1 MRVLFVAP
9 NLEVGGAERQWSVL
23 IPGLIGHGVAAEV
36 VTLDGRGRYFDEIAS
51 QGIHARY
58 MGVHG
63 RLPVRATM
71 RAARAIA
78 DRRPDI
84 VVSQLVS
91 AFVVSH
97 FASRRL
103 DIPHVP
109 TLHRDAMHP
118 LARRQKAILRVLA
131 PRVSVYTAVTHA
143 QLPHLASLGFE
154 REAAHVIPPGV
165 DATEAV
171 RPRDAVRAE
180 LGVAQDA
187 FLALLV
193 AALRPE
199 KRADRFVEATA
210 HAARQNPRIAGVV
223 VGGGPDLDSIQARCA
238 ETGSAVRAVGSRA
251 DVPDLVNAADV
262 VCLTSDAEALPSA
275 LLEGMAAGKPVVSTD
290 VGGVRDAVVDGQTG
304 ILVPPGDVAGL
315 AAALLHL
322 AADPELA
329 SRLGAA
335 GRRRHREGFTIERMV
350 DAHLQLFEQ
359 LAPKRTASRGSNRKS
374 RAS

>member
-51 QGIHARY
+51 QGIRAEC
-58 MGVHG
+58 VKLHG
-63 RLPVRATM
+63 RWPVRGIL
-71 RAARAIA
+71 RAVGTVAA
-78 DRRPDI
+78 RRPDL
-84 VVSQLVS
+84 VVTQGLS
-91 AFVVSH
+91 ADVVGH
-97 FASRRL
+97 LASRRL

-118 LARRQKAILRVLA
+118 LSGRQKAILRLLA
-131 PRVSVYTAVTHA
+131 PRVSAYTAVTHV

-154 REAAHVIPPGV
+154 PDAAHVIPPGV
-165 DATEAV
+165 EANEAL

-180 LGVAQDA
+180 LGVAQDG

-199 KRADRFVEATA
+199 KRADRFVEAIA

-223 VGGGPDLDSIQARCA
+223 VGGGPDLDRIRARCA
-238 ETGSAVRAVGSRA
+238 ETGSTVSAVGSRA

-290 VGGVRDAVVDGQTG
+290 VGGVRDAVVDGETG
-304 ILVPPGDVAGL
+304 ILVPPGDVARL
-315 AAALLHL
+315 AAALLRL

-359 LAPKRTASRGSNRKS
+359 LAPKRPASRANRKA